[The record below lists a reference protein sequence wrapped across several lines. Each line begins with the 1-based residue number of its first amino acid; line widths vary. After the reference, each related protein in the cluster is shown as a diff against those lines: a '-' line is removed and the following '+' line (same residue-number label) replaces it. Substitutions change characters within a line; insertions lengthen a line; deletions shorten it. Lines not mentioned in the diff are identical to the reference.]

1 MHIEKNVF
9 DDIFNIVINIK
20 EKAKDNLNARKDLM
34 IICNR
39 LKFEVDKRRLNVM
52 PKALYTLTKEQKMR
66 CEWISHLKFPDGYA
80 SNLTGCVDMKEMRP
94 HGMKSDDCHV
104 FVLKFIPT
112 AFHEMLPKPVWSA
125 LTVVSLLF
133 KILCSMTLDINK
145 VQELEASITTILSNL
160 KKIFLQT
167 FFNSMRHLIVHLPY
181 EAHVGGFA
189 QYMWMY
195 PFESLDSGYSKSSVL
210 RTSSNHTTV
219 ADDDEDIMHKL
230 PNGITQEDWEELIN
244 YFESDEFKGM
254 EYGVSSNPGLGVYA
268 LIRETMLL
276 QIDRHRNLLPIRSIT
291 VATDFVE
298 RKRFSK
304 YKGDTAVIYCQGTDP
319 LLGTHRPRY
328 TLRLQWSRLI
338 MTMSLT

>member
-1 MHIEKNVF
+1 
-9 DDIFNIVINIK
+9 
-20 EKAKDNLNARKDLM
+20 
-34 IICNR
+34 
-39 LKFEVDKRRLNVM
+39 
-52 PKALYTLTKEQKMR
+52 
-66 CEWISHLKFPDGYA
+66 
-80 SNLTGCVDMKEMRP
+80 MKEMRL
-94 HGMKSDDCHV
+94 HDMKSDDCHV

-133 KILCSMTLDINK
+133 EILCSMTLDINK
-145 VQELEASITTILSNL
+145 VQELEASIMTILSNL
-160 KKIFLQT
+160 KKIFLQA

-181 EAHVGGFA
+181 EVHVGGFA

-210 RTSSNHTTV
+210 WTSSNHTTA
-219 ADDDEDIMHKL
+219 ADVIDTSYLGNKDDEDIMHKL
-230 PNGITQEDWEELIN
+230 PNGITQEDWEKLIN

-254 EYGVSSNPGLGVYA
+254 EYGVSSNPGLGIYA
-268 LIRETMLL
+268 LIRETTLL

-328 TLRLQWSRLI
+328 THSDCNGQG
-338 MTMSLT
+338 SL